1 MTFKEFK
8 RAVCPKPSCW
18 ARESFE
24 DAGIQVNM
32 GSGWN
37 AFLIDNHFSNK
48 HRCLSHGKARRPG
61 KKGTREGGFCDA
73 IAVPDQNPNCRFR
86 LIEAK
91 AGGMSSTAAEQLQ
104 RGAEYLESII
114 GQCHKVKLTAEIYTG
129 SLPAVTSRRRSQI
142 KLCGGKIRIPIEV
155 RSA

>member
-1 MTFKEFK
+1 MNVKEFK
-8 RAVCPKPSCW
+8 EATCPKSACW
-18 ARESFE
+18 ARESFK

-37 AFLIDNHFSNK
+37 AFLIDSHFSNK
-48 HRCLSHGKARRPG
+48 HKCLSKRKTRKPG

-73 IAVPDQNPNCRFR
+73 IGIPDQNQNCRFR

-104 RGAEYLESII
+104 RGADYLESII
-114 GQCHKVKLTAEIYTG
+114 GHCRKIRLTAEIYTD
-129 SLPAVTSRRRSQI
+129 SLPAVTSRRRSHV
-142 KLCGGKIRIPIEV
+142 KLCSGKMRVPIEV

>member
-1 MTFKEFK
+1 MNFEEFK
-8 RAVCPKPSCW
+8 QASCAKPACW

-24 DAGIQVNM
+24 DAGIEVNL

-37 AFLIDNHFSNK
+37 AFLVDDHFANK
-48 HRCLSHGKARRPG
+48 HRCIKQRRSRKAG
-61 KKGTREGGFCDA
+61 KKGTRQGGFCDA
-73 IAVPDQNPNCRFR
+73 IGVPDQNPSCRYR

-104 RGAEYLESII
+104 RGADYLESII
-114 GQCHKVKLTAEIYTG
+114 GKCRKVKLTAEIYTD
-129 SLPAVTSRRRSQI
+129 SLPAVTNKRRSHV
-142 KLCGGKIRIPIEV
+142 KLCGGKVRIPIEV